1 MVGQVT
7 GAKMLTVADIAQ
19 RLGLCKMTIYRR
31 IKAGELPAVRVGR
44 SYRVDEA
51 DFAAYLGR
59 ARTDG
64 DAWYAASG

>member
-1 MVGQVT
+1 MAET
-7 GAKMLTVADIAQ
+7 MLTVAQIAE

-51 DFAAYLGR
+51 QFRAYLGR
-59 ARTDG
+59 VRTDG
-64 DAWYAASG
+64 DARDGASG